1 MIPFLD
7 LRAHNLEFE
16 PQIAAAFDRVLR
28 SGKYLL
34 GDELEGFERD
44 FAAYCGVE
52 HVVGVSN
59 GLDALT
65 LILAAKGIGDGD
77 EVLVPSNTY
86 IATWLAVT
94 RVGARP
100 VAVEPIDLTSNIDPG
115 RLDAAVNSR
124 TKGVIAVHLYG
135 QTADMDPI
143 MEVARRRGLL
153 VVEDAAQAHGARYRG
168 RRAGSLGDAAGF
180 SFYPAKNLGA
190 LGDAGG
196 VATNDA
202 QLADHVRMLRNY
214 GSRVKYHNEVP
225 GYNCRMDEVH
235 AAVLRQKLPRLDED
249 NRRRGVL
256 ASYYLEALRGL
267 PALKLP
273 VVPDWAEP
281 VWHLFVVRHP
291 RRDALREHLA
301 ARGIETLIH
310 YPVPPHLQPAYAP
323 LALGRGAYP
332 IAERLHDE
340 VLSLPIGPTM
350 TKAQATEVA
359 SAVRDFIIGPA
370 VSCDTR

>member
-7 LRAHNLEFE
+7 VRRHNLEFE
-16 PQIAAAFDRVLR
+16 PQISEAVGRVLR
-28 SGKYLL
+28 SGRFLL
-34 GDELEGFERD
+34 GDELDGFERE

-52 HVVGVSN
+52 HAVGVSN

-65 LILAAKGIGDGD
+65 LILAAKGIGEGD
-77 EVLVPSNTY
+77 EVIVPSNTY

-94 RVGARP
+94 HVGARP
-100 VAVEPIDLTSNIDPG
+100 VPVEPIYFTSNIDPE
-115 RLDAAVNSR
+115 RIEAVVTSR
-124 TKGVIAVHLYG
+124 TKAVIAVHLYG

-143 MEVARRRGLL
+143 MEIARRRGLL
-153 VVEDAAQAHGARYRG
+153 VVEDAAQAHGARYKG

-235 AAVLRQKLPRLDED
+235 AGVLRQKLPRLDED
-249 NRRRGVL
+249 NGRRSVL

-267 PALKLP
+267 PALTLP
-273 VVPDWAEP
+273 VVPDWAQP

-291 RRDALREHLA
+291 HRDALREHLA
-301 ARGIETLIH
+301 KRGIETLIH
-310 YPVPPHLQPAYAP
+310 YPVPPHLQPAYAS

-350 TKAQATEVA
+350 TKAQATDVA
-359 SAVRDFIIGPA
+359 SAVREFVIGA
-370 VSCDTR
+370 AASRDSG